1 MEKRNLTFEEWSHL
15 SEEEKGERYRELSD
29 HDKFIVRVSID
40 GVPNAQAPE
49 ETATE
54 EQRIASIREAE
65 DALGIDLNN
74 IEKSKLNHQTVLY
87 RAVF

>member
-1 MEKRNLTFEEWSHL
+1 MLSLKEFVQL
-15 SEEEKGERYRELSD
+15 SEKERGKRYRELSD

-65 DALGIDLNN
+65 DALGIDLSSL
-74 IEKSKLNHQTVLY
+74 I
-87 RAVF
+87 

>member
-1 MEKRNLTFEEWSHL
+1 MLTLKEFVQL
-15 SEEEKGERYRELSD
+15 SEKERGERYRELSD

-65 DALGIDLNN
+65 DALEIDLSSL
-74 IEKSKLNHQTVLY
+74 I
-87 RAVF
+87 